1 MIDIRKSIMSAS
13 SITSLKQEYTEAL
26 IESILRTNPTWNI
39 SQQTNEITTEVNNMF
54 FNLSR
59 VGSEEQI
66 IEGINNYIRINGDLN
81 TLTTHDLLFMINPT
95 QLNIPIN
102 TYGLIDKSINQ
113 NKSVLILISLTIKA
127 IGLLPQSLQSFDPAL
142 NINTKELNEGTY
154 CYLYQNILSIVADPI
169 PESFKIVRLLLSD
182 SIDQIISQIENFYGP
197 FGALKYLDITNIN
210 YVHPINIIT
219 SNTNLPEATTTI
231 ISQRLQINPSDIT
244 YDVNQLTDE
253 QLSALLITIDNF
265 PRLRTAPIK
274 LGLEQL
280 DMFIVDGLMTT
291 KFQMVKRYYVGLF
304 RLNLQKEA
312 NKIFSRVL
320 LDQNMKVYSPVMLE
334 MNYQSSAV
342 NRSVITNI
350 NRSKVPA
357 MKPVQN
363 FMNTT

>member
-1 MIDIRKSIMSAS
+1 MIDIRKSIMSS
-13 SITSLKQEYTEAL
+13 SLTSLKQEYTDAL

-66 IEGINNYIRINGDLN
+66 INGIDNYTNLNGVLN
-81 TLTTHDLLFMINPT
+81 TLTTHDLLFMINST

-102 TYGLIDKSINQ
+102 TYNLIEKSINQ
-113 NKSVLILISLTIKA
+113 NKSVLGLISLTIKT
-127 IGLLPQSLQSFDPAL
+127 IGLLPQPLQSFDQAL

-169 PESFKIVRLLLSD
+169 PESFKIVQLLLPD

-197 FGALKYLDITNIN
+197 FGSLKYLNITNTN

-219 SNTNLPEATTTI
+219 SNINLVEAVITI
-231 ISQRLQINPSDIT
+231 ISQRLQINPSDII
-244 YDVNQLTDE
+244 YGVNQLTDE
-253 QLSALLITIDNF
+253 QLSALLITINNF
-265 PRLRTAPIK
+265 PRLRTGPIK
-274 LGLEQL
+274 LGFHELGQ
-280 DMFIVDGLMTT
+280 FIVDGLMTT
-291 KFQMVKRYYVGLF
+291 KFQAVKRYYIELFAIGL
-304 RLNLQKEA
+304 RREA
-312 NKIFSRVL
+312 NQIFSRVL
-320 LDQNMKVYSPVMLE
+320 LDMNMKEYSPVMLE
-334 MNYQSSAV
+334 MNYQSSV
-342 NRSVITNI
+342 INQSVITNI

-357 MKPVQN
+357 IKPVQN